1 MEVGDVKKWE
11 DKVRDKALNLWKN
24 HKVALLIFVLIIPF
38 IVQVTFSLINILSSF
53 ESWSFRFPDSSN
65 WIGFWGS
72 YLGIIPSGLIAWWV
86 TSVQIESDRE
96 NSKIQHVESMYLDDL
111 RQIQNILLLHDFSG
125 QWQFPYNGPLK
136 GSLTSTEIKM
146 FRMTFLNISG
156 EGDEEVIKTDKLFDV
171 KTIAHGLPLS
181 KREVIQPIVDK
192 MCDEILELAY
202 YKPSE
207 FQNMEERYWAKFS
220 QKNDDDIH
228 MEQFKAA
235 NQNWEDNSKLF
246 WSHLDIITDK
256 FNNLVK
262 IINDELAIYYTL

>member
-1 MEVGDVKKWE
+1 MKTWE
-11 DKVRDKALNLWKN
+11 DKVQDKALNLWKN

-38 IVQVTFSLINILSSF
+38 IVQVVFSLVNILSSV

-86 TSVQIESDRE
+86 ASTQIKSDRE

-111 RQIQNILLLHDFSG
+111 RQIQKILLLHNFSG

-136 GSLTSTEIKM
+136 GSLTGPEIKM

-156 EGDEEVIKTDKLFDV
+156 EGDQEIIKTDKLFDV
-171 KTIAHGLPLS
+171 KTIVHGLPLS
-181 KREVIQPIVDK
+181 KRQCIQPTVDK
-192 MCDEILELAY
+192 MCDEILTLAS

-207 FQNMEERYWAKFS
+207 FQNMGERYSATLLH
-220 QKNDDDIH
+220 KNDDDTH
-228 MEQFKAA
+228 MKQFEAA
-235 NQNWEDNSKLF
+235 DEEWKDNSDLF
-246 WSHLDIITDK
+246 WSHIEIITIK
-256 FNNLVK
+256 FNELLTFV
-262 IINDELAIYYTL
+262 NDELSIYYKL